1 LVAVPK
7 DKQWVVLE
15 RARTV
20 HVDEKEK
27 PGWVYVLNKGLNATP
42 DGFIIG
48 SLLLPFLVSSSCIY
62 VMYTL
67 LQLRLSKK
75 SNL

>member
-1 LVAVPK
+1 LVAAPK

-15 RARTV
+15 RARTA

-27 PGWVYVLNKGLNATP
+27 PGWAYVLNKGLNTTP

-48 SLLLPFLVSSSCIY
+48 NLLLPFLV
-62 VMYTL
+62 
-67 LQLRLSKK
+67 
-75 SNL
+75 